1 MEGIDKANMRQVLK
15 DYPMQ
20 FQKGLKL
27 AQGLSVQ
34 GRFER
39 LVVSGMGGSALPA
52 DMLRIYLEGEL
63 PVVVN
68 RDYRLPGLMSG
79 DLVFLSSYSG
89 TTEETLAAYG
99 DGMIH
104 GASMAGFSAG
114 GTLEEWCRRDGVP
127 HAKYPND
134 GPGFQPRC
142 ATGYAFSA
150 MVKVLS
156 NSGAIRPK
164 DAEVVAVGEYLESM
178 SPEKRARELA
188 GKLGSRT
195 PVIYASERMRPL
207 ARMWA
212 IKLQENSKLPAREN
226 AFPELNHNEMNGY
239 ESSFKQHYFIILR
252 DPEDHERVHKRM
264 EATHGLI
271 EEYGGKCA
279 ILDIEGQS
287 LLSRLFGTAY
297 IGDWVSYYLAVDRGI
312 DPTPVDMVQ
321 NFKKR
326 LLE

>member
-1 MEGIDKANMRQVLK
+1 MRKVLK
-15 DYPMQ
+15 DYPRQ
-20 FQKGLKL
+20 FPEGLKL
-27 AQGLSVQ
+27 AEGVSVK
-34 GRFER
+34 GKFDR
-39 LVVSGMGGSALPA
+39 LIVSGMGGSALPA
-52 DMLRIYLEGEL
+52 DMLRVYLEGEL

-68 RDYRLPGLMSG
+68 RDYTLPGLLAS
-79 DLVFLSSYSG
+79 DLLFLSSYSG

-127 HAKYPND
+127 HTKYPND

-150 MVKVLS
+150 MVKALS

-164 DAEVVAVGEYLESM
+164 DAEVVALGEYLESLSM
-178 SPEKRARELA
+178 EKGARELA
-188 GKLGSRT
+188 GRLGSRI
-195 PVIYASERMRPL
+195 PVIYSSERMRPV

-212 IKLQENSKLPAREN
+212 IKFQENSKVPAREN

-239 ESSFKQHYFIILR
+239 ESSFKQHHFIILR
-252 DPEDHERVHKRM
+252 DAEDHERVQKRM
-264 EATHGLI
+264 EATARLI

-279 ILDIEGQS
+279 VLDMEGQS

-297 IGDWVSYYLAVDRGI
+297 MGDWVSYYLAVDRGI
-312 DPTPVDMVQ
+312 NPTPVDMVQ
-321 NFKKR
+321 NFKKM
-326 LLE
+326 LLK